1 MFTYKPITLKLARRT
16 THLYH
21 LTSKTNMSQIEYE
34 GRIKGHSPTGM
45 AELMMLFSKQEKAE
59 TKQIYFFR
67 SLYRTFGLKRTAECY
82 LKIRVKDNEK
92 LMSLLENSLYRRI
105 DDALIIETEDLL
117 LSELNYEIINI
128 RE

>member
-16 THLYH
+16 TYLYH
-21 LTSKTNMSQIEYE
+21 LTSVVNMLQMVSD
-34 GRIKGHSPTGM
+34 GSIKGNLPSELAG
-45 AELMMLFSKQEKAE
+45 LMMLLSAQDKAK

-67 SLYRTFGLKRTAECY
+67 SLHRTFGLKRKAQCY

-92 LMSLLENSLYRRI
+92 LLKLLENSLYRRI
-105 DDALIIETEDLL
+105 DDALIIETESLL

-128 RE
+128 RD